1 MKKIFCLVL
10 VLCMLM
16 ICTCASASTF
26 DALQDMLRNSGNA
39 AEATQAPAATEAPA
53 QTGFFVTDCQD
64 GLSVSQYNVFTLDST
79 NYVYVY
85 MYMEVT
91 NNGDRAVEVDGEIA
105 VMDAAGTVVKDQSY
119 LYTYPSVIAPG
130 ETAYMDEYVM
140 VAKKD
145 TIASGADVAQ
155 IKLSLFRDAYN
166 REPSLP
172 TYTQSAAEVGSG
184 VNRYGSQV
192 DNMYRV
198 AVLNNTGADLVTP
211 KLAVAMYDAA
221 GRLLYVD
228 HDLVE
233 GSGTLTIPNGN
244 GFMVT
249 NYMASDISEYL
260 AQKGMVVN
268 SIKSVVYSE

>member
-10 VLCMLM
+10 ALCMLM
-16 ICTCASASTF
+16 ACTCASASTF

-39 AEATQAPAATEAPA
+39 PETSQAPAVTEAPA
-53 QTGFFVTDCQD
+53 QNGFFVTDCQD
-64 GLSVSQYNVFTLDST
+64 GLGVSQYNVFTLEST

-119 LYTYPSVIAPG
+119 LYAYPSVIAPG
-130 ETAYMDEYVM
+130 ETAYVDEYVM

-145 TIASGADVAQ
+145 TIASGADIAQ
-155 IKLSLFRDAYN
+155 VKLSLFRDAYN
-166 REPSLP
+166 REPTLP

-184 VNRYGSQV
+184 VNRYGNQV

-198 AVLNNTGADLVTP
+198 AVLNNSGADLVSP
-211 KLAVAMYDAA
+211 YVAIAMYDAA
-221 GRLLYVD
+221 GQLLYVD
-228 HDLVE
+228 HDHVE

-244 GFMVT
+244 GFVVT
-249 NYMASDISEYL
+249 NYMESDIREYF
-260 AQKGMVVN
+260 AQNGMVVK
-268 SIKSVVYSE
+268 SIKSVAYGD